1 MPSVLFKMSTRI
13 YALSVLALCL
23 ISLLAMLLLSRTVND
38 AYAARNDELHSIT
51 DTAISL
57 LVDLE
62 NGVRSGTFSRD
73 EAQEIGRDRLHA
85 LRFGEDGYVFA
96 LNRDLVIQAHPTKP
110 EWVGTDQSGYEDAEG
125 TKIFQEMA
133 RITSNNGMGELTYH
147 FMRPGAEKV
156 SVKAGYVQM
165 FEPWGWII
173 GTGVYGTAIE
183 AKISKLRSET
193 LLALVLILV
202 LLSVASYFIIQSV
215 TGPLKK
221 LCARMVAMEKGNTAS
236 AIPCTEA
243 RSELGE
249 MARVLDVFRCSLIRQ
264 QEMEAE
270 QRKRDA
276 EQADVVEILSGR
288 LAQLS
293 QGDLSVQIPDAFP
306 EDYKQLKVDF
316 NRTAAKLSATLGEV
330 IDASSSI
337 RTGATEICQASDD
350 LSHRTE
356 SQAATLEETAAA
368 LDELTA
374 SVKAAA
380 QGARNVDAKM
390 REAGDS
396 ATQSEIIV
404 QNAVGAMHEI
414 SHSSSQI
421 SQILAVID
429 DIAFQTNLLALNAG
443 VEAARAGDA
452 GRGFAVVASEVRVLA
467 QRSSD
472 AAMEIKTLISN
483 SSQHVER
490 GVDLVGQ
497 TGDAL
502 QQIVGQVQA
511 IGQMVTDIAE
521 GAAEQAT
528 GLQEINTGMHQLDQV
543 TQKNAAMVEEST
555 AAGHMLNSEARDLA
569 QVVSYFKL
577 GARPAAEATASTG
590 VLTRSGRKGAFDGD
604 GEAGHLLAQ
613 KSA

>member
-1 MPSVLFKMSTRI
+1 MPSALFKMSTRI

-23 ISLLAMLLLSRTVND
+23 VSLLAMLLLSRTVSD
-38 AYAARNDELHSIT
+38 AYKARNDELHSIT
-51 DTAISL
+51 ETAISL
-57 LVDLE
+57 LIDLE
-62 NGVRSGTFSRD
+62 EGVGSGMFSR
-73 EAQEIGRDRLHA
+73 ERAQEIGRERLHA

-96 LNRDLVIQAHPTKP
+96 LDRDLVIQAHPTKP
-110 EWVGTDQSGYEDAEG
+110 DWVGTDQSAYEDAAG
-125 TKIFQEMA
+125 TKIFQQMEQ
-133 RITSNNGMGELTYH
+133 ITSTKGMGDLSYY
-147 FMRPGAEKV
+147 FVRPGSDKV
-156 SVKAGYVQM
+156 SVKAGYVQV

-173 GTGVYGTAIE
+173 GTGVYGTALE
-183 AKISKLRSET
+183 AKVSKLQSET
-193 LLALVLILV
+193 LFALVAILL
-202 LLSVASYFIIQSV
+202 LLSATSYFIIQSV

-221 LCARMVAMEKGNTAS
+221 LCARMVTMEKGDTGR

-243 RSELGE
+243 RSEIGE
-249 MARVLDVFRCSLIRQ
+249 MARALDVFRRSLIRQ
-264 QEMEAE
+264 REMEAE

-276 EQADVVEILSGR
+276 EQAEVVEILSGR

-293 QGDLSVQIPDAFP
+293 QGDLSVQIPGGFP

-316 NRTAAKLSATLGEV
+316 NRTASTLNATVAEV
-330 IDASSSI
+330 IDATSSI
-337 RTGATEICQASDD
+337 RTGATEICQASDE
-350 LSHRTE
+350 LSQRTE

-368 LDELTA
+368 LDELTT

-380 QGARNVDAKM
+380 QGARSVDAKM
-390 REAGDS
+390 REAGES

-404 QNAVGAMHEI
+404 HNAVGAMHEI
-414 SHSSSQI
+414 SHSSAQI
-421 SQILAVID
+421 SQILSVID

-443 VEAARAGDA
+443 VEAARAGES

-467 QRSSD
+467 QKSSD
-472 AAMEIKTLISN
+472 AAMEIKTLITN

-577 GARPAAEATASTG
+577 GERPAEVTSEISGTPSDAGENGRFAGGSA
-590 VLTRSGRKGAFDGD
+590 VDYPLVRRSG
-604 GEAGHLLAQ
+604 
-613 KSA
+613 